1 MTCDGGFLSGSRSM
15 SSRSGRRDGISSSVE
30 IEVVEIE
37 VVEIEVVE
45 IEVLE
50 IEVVEIEVVEIEI
63 VSSTTR
69 GSESPL
75 STTRGSPALPRLE
88 LSNRYTRRLEF
99 PTIPPSL
106 KFEGKSSPILT
117 RLENA
122 RNNVSPDVNT

>member
-1 MTCDGGFLSGSRSM
+1 MTCDGGFLAASRSM

-30 IEVVEIE
+30 IAVVEIA
-37 VVEIEVVE
+37 
-45 IEVLE
+45 
-50 IEVVEIEVVEIEI
+50 VVEIEI

-106 KFEGKSSPILT
+106 KFEGKSSPSL
-117 RLENA
+117 R
-122 RNNVSPDVNT
+122 V